1 MSFSDILFRVQ
12 LRLHSSLFLHL
23 NLLLTLYK
31 RHFLIKENETC
42 NMEKRDTTS
51 LASQP
56 PSSPHTVKKK
66 YPGVVVVVVV
76 LIAITLSLGR
86 KHMTII

>member
-1 MSFSDILFRVQ
+1 
-12 LRLHSSLFLHL
+12 
-23 NLLLTLYK
+23 
-31 RHFLIKENETC
+31 
-42 NMEKRDTTS
+42 MEKRDTTS